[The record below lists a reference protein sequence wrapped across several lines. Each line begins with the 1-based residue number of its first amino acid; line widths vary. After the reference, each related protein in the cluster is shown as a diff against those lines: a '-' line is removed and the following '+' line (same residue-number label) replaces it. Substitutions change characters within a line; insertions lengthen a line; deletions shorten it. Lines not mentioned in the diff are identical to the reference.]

1 MKDED
6 QNSNYWIGGTS
17 YNSNSA
23 KKVSS
28 VRSLIGTKDNLF
40 QRRHYEFLAKAIGEF
55 DTPNHSNLTDYMIK
69 HFSDLLAQDN
79 PRFDTKRFREKVNF
93 IKEGKWPDLYG

>member
-1 MKDED
+1 MTDTT
-6 QNSNYWIGGTS
+6 NS
-17 YNSNSA
+17 
-23 KKVSS
+23 
-28 VRSLIGTKDNLF
+28 LF

-55 DTPNHSNLTDYMIK
+55 ATPFHYNHSKLQKQHVTDYMIK
-69 HFSDLLAQDN
+69 YFSDLLSQDN